1 MARPCISIG
10 RACRRLCGP
19 SLRGTRA
26 SRSPGRFPALRCCP
40 SLPAGGFLTAT
51 STWEHL
57 GMTSGA
63 PQGGTPQA
71 GAASKGGAPPWCVG
85 PSLPHFIIPFTHSL
99 LSPEKTRTHFLS
111 LAFLLKNSRFL
122 DLFAQPRF
130 LSEIWHICSLVCDS
144 FDCPIRILFG

>member
-1 MARPCISIG
+1 MQICFSCLRFWKSFSCAVIITLTPRNVHFSKFSKIYKNYTGSLIF
-10 RACRRLCGP
+10 RRG
-19 SLRGTRA
+19 
-26 SRSPGRFPALRCCP
+26 
-40 SLPAGGFLTAT
+40 
-51 STWEHL
+51 TWEHL

-85 PSLPHFIIPFTHSL
+85 PPLPHFSISSSHTL
-99 LSPEKTRTHFLS
+99 LSPEKIDTSFLS
-111 LAFLLKNSRFL
+111 LVFLLKNSRFL